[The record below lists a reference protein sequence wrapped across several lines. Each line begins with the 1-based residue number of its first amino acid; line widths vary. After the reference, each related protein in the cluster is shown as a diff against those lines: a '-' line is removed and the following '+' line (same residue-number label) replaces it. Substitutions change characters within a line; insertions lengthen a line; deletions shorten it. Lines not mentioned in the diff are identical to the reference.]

1 MAKTGRWPTKIEY
14 YLNDSILK
22 NIVALGG
29 THIHSKK
36 EMNNSVLFFRIL
48 IPYWL
53 GQEIQKMKLDE
64 IILLT

>member
-14 YLNDSILK
+14 FLYDSILK
-22 NIVALGG
+22 NWVVVGG

-36 EMNNSVLFFRIL
+36 EMNNAVLFFRIL

-53 GQEIQKMKLDE
+53 GQEIKKWNLMK
-64 IILLT
+64 